1 MDDCACCQIKI
12 NHEKDFYY
20 YEPLNVVICEE
31 CFSEIEE
38 QEALDNLLSKLSISS
53 ECKKKSTS

>member
-1 MDDCACCQIKI
+1 MEECACCQRKI
-12 NHEKDFYY
+12 HHEKDGYY

-31 CFSEIEE
+31 CFADIEE
-38 QEALDNLLSKLSISS
+38 QEYIDALLSNLSISS